1 MPKIEA
7 CRYTIRELNRQ
18 YFHDKPIRLSLS
30 ISLLGEPGGNV
41 TIVIDRIGS
50 DPIIKPFV
58 EMSYEDK
65 TAYFMSERLQYG
77 DYYSVKADDSYVIQ
91 FWIEMENNA

>member
-18 YFHDKPIRLSLS
+18 YFQDKPIRLSLS
-30 ISLLGEPGGNV
+30 ISLLGEAGGNV